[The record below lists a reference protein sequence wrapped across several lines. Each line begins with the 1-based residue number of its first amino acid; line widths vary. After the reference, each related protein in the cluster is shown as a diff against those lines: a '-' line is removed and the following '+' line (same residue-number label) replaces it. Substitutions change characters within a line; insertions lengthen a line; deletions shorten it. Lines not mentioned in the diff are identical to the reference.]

1 MELLIELL
9 CLQTGPSYG
18 SFTWSIRIFIEQLT
32 INSGEFF
39 NSTDKFGEFT
49 KSASFDFSL
58 RVVFYGKAMSISA
71 RSISVWNAISSKLNA
86 LNRDRC
92 TYIFGRD
99 FKVWI
104 VILINEMLHVK
115 FICYEALLWSIKTSS
130 CSCFT
135 NKWNLISQTTITQL
149 TNKVSVKCNELALHV
164 RSER

>member
-115 FICYEALLWSIKTSS
+115 FICYEALLWSIKRPLAVVLQ
-130 CSCFT
+130 T
-135 NKWNLISQTTITQL
+135 NEIWYRKLRLLSWLI
-149 TNKVSVKCNELALHV
+149 
-164 RSER
+164 R

>member
-1 MELLIELL
+1 MELLIEPL

-92 TYIFGRD
+92 TYIFGRG

-104 VILINEMLHVK
+104 VVLINEMLHVK
-115 FICYEALLWSIKTSS
+115 FICYEALLWSITRPLAVVLQANEIWYRKLRSLS
-130 CSCFT
+130 
-135 NKWNLISQTTITQL
+135 WLIS
-149 TNKVSVKCNELALHV
+149 NELALHV